1 MGIKCPSYRQA
12 CVRRCQILS
21 LMGIKYPSNRQACVW
36 RCQILSLIGIKYLYS
51 LNVFLYSMFAFV
63 LLALVW
69 LLVAPAAKWKRL
81 TKDEKL
87 EAAYAT

>member
-1 MGIKCPSYRQA
+1 MQCPQRLSDRQT
-12 CVRRCQILS
+12 CMRRCQIQS
-21 LMGIKYPSNRQACVW
+21 LM
-36 RCQILSLIGIKYLYS
+36 GIKYLYS

-81 TKDEKL
+81 TKNEKL

>member
-1 MGIKCPSYRQA
+1 MRMLSVALA
-12 CVRRCQILS
+12 CAGGSVQCDQRLSDRRACMWRCQILS
-21 LMGIKYPSNRQACVW
+21 LM
-36 RCQILSLIGIKYLYS
+36 GIKYLYS

-69 LLVAPAAKWKRL
+69 LLVAPAAKWRRL